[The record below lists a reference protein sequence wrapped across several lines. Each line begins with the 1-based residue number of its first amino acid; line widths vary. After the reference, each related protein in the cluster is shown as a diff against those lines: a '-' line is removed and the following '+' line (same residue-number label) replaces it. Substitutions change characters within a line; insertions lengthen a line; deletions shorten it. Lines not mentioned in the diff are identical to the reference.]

1 MAVRGFVSMR
11 IMHCLAVK
19 FRSAITRVFSTSRRR
34 TVIAVAIIQMMVDV
48 AIEMISAVVPRACTD
63 KHAAVEPFR
72 TIVAIGSAGVRWRLV
87 ITVRADWRLADLYC
101 NLS

>member
-1 MAVRGFVSMR
+1 MAVRGFMPMR
-11 IMHCLAVK
+11 IVHRLTVELCAVIASVL
-19 FRSAITRVFSTSRRR
+19 SASRRR
-34 TVIAVAIIQMMVDV
+34 TVIAVAIIQMMVNV
-48 AIEMISAVVPRACTD
+48 TIEMISAVVPRACTD

-72 TIVAIGSAGVRWRLV
+72 AIVAIGSAGVRWRLV